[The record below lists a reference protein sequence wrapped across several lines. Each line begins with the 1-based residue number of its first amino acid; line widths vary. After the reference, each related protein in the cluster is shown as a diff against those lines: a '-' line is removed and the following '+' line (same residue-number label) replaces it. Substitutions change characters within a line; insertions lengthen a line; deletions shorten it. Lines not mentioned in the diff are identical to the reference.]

1 MKSQSKSFCVILKH
15 GYKFAMLDTSNEDR
29 DKFMPEA
36 EFAKTLETQLAMSPQ
51 TVAALRS
58 HGVKAADALKLEF
71 FFLTTTEPKASALAS
86 ELAAKGYAVKHGISE
101 GYKNK
106 YLITGWSTRMKMD
119 ETVVV
124 EWTKATRELGYKYDC
139 DFDGWGT
146 NPDQKTKA

>member
-1 MKSQSKSFCVILKH
+1 
-15 GYKFAMLDTSNEDR
+15 MLDTTSEDW
-29 DKFMPEA
+29 DKFMSEA
-36 EFAKTLETQLAMSPQ
+36 ELAKTLETQLAMSPQ

-58 HGVKAADALKLEF
+58 HGVKATDALKLEF
-71 FFLTTTEPKASALAS
+71 FFLTNTEPKASALAS

-101 GYKNK
+101 GYNK
-106 YLITGWSTRMKMD
+106 YLITGWSTPMKMD

-124 EWTKATRELGYKYDC
+124 EWTRAMCELGYKYDC